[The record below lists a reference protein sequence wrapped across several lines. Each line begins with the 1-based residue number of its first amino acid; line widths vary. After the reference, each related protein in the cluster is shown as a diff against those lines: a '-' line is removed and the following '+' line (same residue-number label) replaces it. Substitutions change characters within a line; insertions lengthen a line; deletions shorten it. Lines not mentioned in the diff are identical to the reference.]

1 MLTPHLLRA
10 YAWMQSRHPD
20 ILWRGDASRREIA
33 LTFDDGPHPR
43 DTPEV
48 LDVLAKHEVRA
59 TFFLIGKDV
68 EKNQSLV
75 KQIHAGGHEIG
86 IHCYRHIP
94 FPFERPNVL
103 QQQLERTKTLISQAC
118 GISPTEIRDVRPPYG
133 AFTSKT
139 KSLLAEWGYRLV
151 MWNCI
156 PPHFTQPLSW
166 TIQQVLEASIS
177 GSVIVLHDGHGHGS
191 KAAQIVETIVPKIQS
206 NGFEFVTINH
216 MHDRKTTQPIIVR
229 IHH

>member
-10 YAWMQSRHPD
+10 YAWMQTRHPE
-20 ILWRGDASRREIA
+20 ILWRGDSSRREIA

-43 DTPEV
+43 DTPSV
-48 LDVLAKHEVRA
+48 LEVLAKHEIRV

-75 KQIHAGGHEIG
+75 KRIHAGGHEIG

-94 FPFERPNVL
+94 FPFEKPDVL
-103 QQQLERTKTLISQAC
+103 HKQLERTKTLISQAC
-118 GISPTEIRDVRPPYG
+118 GISPTEICDVRPPYG
-133 AFTSKT
+133 MFTAKT
-139 KSLLAEWGYRLV
+139 KSLLTEWGYRLV

-166 TIQQVLEASIS
+166 TIQQILESSIS
-177 GSVIVLHDGHGHGS
+177 GSIIVLHDGHGHGS
-191 KAAQIVETIVPKIQS
+191 KAAQIVETIVPRIKSQ
-206 NGFEFVTINH
+206 GFKFVTVKQ
-216 MHDRKTTQPIIVR
+216 MHGMVSK
-229 IHH
+229 

>member
-1 MLTPHLLRA
+1 MITHLLLRL
-10 YAWMQSRHPD
+10 YSWMQARHPD
-20 ILWRGDASRREIA
+20 ILWRGDPSRREIA

-43 DTPEV
+43 DTPGV
-48 LDVLAKHEVRA
+48 LDVLAKHEIRA

-68 EKNQSLV
+68 ESNQSLV
-75 KQIHAGGHEIG
+75 KRIHTGGHEIG

-94 FPFERPNVL
+94 FAFEKQDVL
-103 QQQLERTKTLISQAC
+103 QTQLERTRDLISQAC
-118 GISPTEIRDVRPPYG
+118 GISAQEIRDVRPPYG

-166 TIQQVLEASIS
+166 TIQQILNASIS
-177 GSVIVLHDGHGHGS
+177 GSIIVLHDGHGHGS
-191 KAAQIVETIVPKIQS
+191 KAAQIVETIVPRIKSQ
-206 NGFEFVTINH
+206 GFEFVTIKQ
-216 MHDRKTTQPIIVR
+216 MQVSRGGE
-229 IHH
+229 

>member
-1 MLTPHLLRA
+1 MLTSHLLRA

-48 LDVLAKHEVRA
+48 LDVLAKHAVRA

-68 EKNQSLV
+68 EKNQSLA
-75 KQIHAGGHEIG
+75 KQIHTGGHEIG
-86 IHCYRHIP
+86 IHCYRHVP
-94 FPFERPNVL
+94 FPFEKPDVL
-103 QQQLERTKTLISQAC
+103 RKQLEKTKTLISQAC
-118 GISPTEIRDVRPPYG
+118 GIPPIEIRDVRPPYG

-166 TIQQVLEASIS
+166 TIQQILNASIS
-177 GSVIVLHDGHGHGS
+177 GSIIVLHDGHGHGS
-191 KAAQIVETIVPKIQS
+191 KAAQIVETIVPKIKSQ
-206 NGFEFVTINH
+206 GFEFVTVKR
-216 MHDRKTTQPIIVR
+216 MHGMIGK
-229 IHH
+229 